1 MSIYCP
7 TVVKLAVY
15 TAANVVNV
23 RRKGI
28 HGWIS
33 STHARTNGFEM
44 PLVVISHCTNK
55 SWWIEVENMK
65 SKQYVLRG
73 RKFMTHT
80 TSITTW
86 ITYKIAHVA
95 VGWYYVGQWPLKCKR
110 CKAQRRSISVCVVM
124 VYRLWLYS
132 LTAGGRNPRNP
143 LLHTLR
149 LKESVTRG
157 HSNDVIVS
165 CMEWESLNITRRPLS
180 NHLGSIKRATLCL

>member
-1 MSIYCP
+1 MARSHPRMHGQMALRCLWLWFR
-7 TVVKLAVY
+7 TVQIKVDGLKLKIW
-15 TAANVVNV
+15 NLN
-23 RRKGI
+23 
-28 HGWIS
+28 
-33 STHARTNGFEM
+33 
-44 PLVVISHCTNK
+44 
-55 SWWIEVENMK
+55 NM
-65 SKQYVLRG
+65 YWG
-73 RKFMTHT
+73 GGN
-80 TSITTW
+80 SITTW

-110 CKAQRRSISVCVVM
+110 CKVQRRSISVCVVM

-149 LKESVTRG
+149 VKESVTRG